1 MVTERGLQVLQAIVQ
16 DFVETREPVGS
27 KRIVDRHAFGV
38 SAATIRNDMALLEDE
53 ELIAAPHTS
62 SGRVPTDKGYRV
74 FVDHLAELRPLSPA
88 QRSAI
93 TTFLGGSTDLDDV
106 LARTVR
112 ALTRLTGQVAIVQYP
127 SFAQA
132 NVTHVELVDLGDL
145 RLLVILVTD
154 TGRVSQRI
162 VTLPIELD
170 EADVA
175 QLRARLSVLITG
187 HSVGDGAKAVG
198 GLLDAIAG
206 EKAPSRLDPALH
218 SVLALVAE
226 ELEEFRQDRLLM
238 AGAAN
243 LARSEAD
250 FRGSIYP
257 LLEAIEEQV
266 TLLRL
271 MSEMVAD
278 QEGLAASIGRENASF
293 GLAEASVVVGD
304 YDVARTR
311 GRVGVLGPTR
321 MDYPTNLAAVRA
333 VAHYLSRLL
342 EEDESGR

>member
-1 MVTERGLQVLQAIVQ
+1 MVSERGLQVLQAIVQ

-53 ELIAAPHTS
+53 ELIEAPHTS

-74 FVDHLAELRPLSPA
+74 FVDHLARLRPLTSA
-88 QRSAI
+88 QRAAI
-93 TTFLGGSTDLDDV
+93 SVFLDGSTDLDDV
-106 LARTVR
+106 LSRTVR

-127 SFAQA
+127 SFARA
-132 NVTHVELVDLGDL
+132 DVSHVEIVDLGG
-145 RLLVILVTD
+145 RVLVILVTD
-154 TGRVSQRI
+154 TGRVSQR
-162 VTLPIELD
+162 VVSLPDGAEPA
-170 EADVA
+170 EVA
-175 QLRARLSVLITG
+175 HVRARVSALVTGRSVR
-187 HSVGDGAKAVG
+187 DGAQAVAAA
-198 GLLDAIAG
+198 LPLHQAPADA
-206 EKAPSRLDPALH
+206 
-218 SVLALVAE
+218 VLVAVLRVVAE

-278 QEGLAASIGRENASF
+278 REGLAASIGRENEAF
-293 GLAEASVVVGD
+293 GLAEASIVTGD
-304 YDVARTR
+304 YDATGARAR
-311 GRVGVLGPTR
+311 LGVLGPTR

-333 VAHYLSRLL
+333 VAHYLSQLL
-342 EEDESGR
+342 EDDESSR

>member
-1 MVTERGLQVLQAIVQ
+1 MVSERGLQVLRAIVQ

-27 KRIVDRHAFGV
+27 KAIVDRHAFGV

-53 ELIAAPHTS
+53 ELIVAPHTS

-74 FVDHLAELRPLSPA
+74 FVDHLAQLRPLSAA
-88 QRSAI
+88 QRAAI
-93 TTFLGGSTDLDDV
+93 SSFLAGPGDLDDV

-112 ALTRLTGQVAIVQYP
+112 ALTQLTGQVAIVQYP
-127 SFAQA
+127 SFARA
-132 NVTHVELVDLGDL
+132 NVSHVELVALGGG

-162 VTLPIELD
+162 AFVSADLD
-170 EADVA
+170 ETDVA
-175 QLRARLSVLITG
+175 QLRARIAVLVTGRSVR
-187 HSVGDGAKAVG
+187 DGAQR
-198 GLLDAIAG
+198 LG
-206 EKAPSRLDPALH
+206 EVLASDDDGTSRLDAAARPILL
-218 SVLALVAE
+218 VVAE
-226 ELEEFRQDRLLM
+226 ELEEFRQDRLVM

-243 LARSEAD
+243 LARREAD
-250 FRGSIYP
+250 FRSIYP

-271 MSEMVAD
+271 MGEMVAD
-278 QEGLAASIGRENASF
+278 EQGLAVSIGRENEAF
-293 GLAEASVVVGD
+293 GLGEASVLTSD
-304 YDVARTR
+304 YDAT
-311 GRVGVLGPTR
+311 GSTARVGLMGPTR

-342 EEDESGR
+342 DEDEKAR